1 MNHQN
6 QKVELFFL
14 MFFYFFQSWF
24 LPGSIVLFDNL
35 GFLFSTNSITTKLWQ
50 QQKAKTTLVFKFMF
64 ISPGPRFGGDLLFGF
79 RGYDARANAERF
91 FTYLISANDT
101 SFYNLVEFKN
111 PPAVNHV
118 NCSEMYYTVHL
129 RDVLLSSRI

>member
-1 MNHQN
+1 MKSFQN
-6 QKVELFFL
+6 PKFHNAVFGVPTQIISLL
-14 MFFYFFQSWF
+14 MTCQ
-24 LPGSIVLFDNL
+24 IDNL

-64 ISPGPRFGGDLLFGF
+64 ISPGPRFGGDLLFRF

-91 FTYLISANDT
+91 FTYLFSANDT

-111 PPAVNHV
+111 PPAVNYV
-118 NCSEMYYTVHL
+118 NCCEMYYTVHL